1 VGITGRRR
9 RLRAGA
15 AGAARR
21 VQPETHVETEMPG
34 TLTTRSFLKLGVLAA
49 ALALCGPVAAAD
61 VELLPDGLLMPSTQ
75 EKTQPDQFRKA
86 GTWRVGVSTP
96 GVGNTWIVQMI
107 QEMRHAAAQRKEI
120 VEFIF
125 TEANWQPAKQ
135 VADVEDLL
143 TRKVDALILAPMS
156 AGIGAPLAEKA
167 LKTGIPVVVFGAFG
181 KAMPSTVE
189 IGAGGEVF
197 GRQGGEFLRREL
209 KDKGNIWAIRGVAG
223 VDEETLRYN
232 GFRKALEGSGIRIT
246 QEVFGDWSY
255 AKGKQVCE
263 NLVLSGH
270 AVDGIWFSGAEMT
283 RACIDVFKEA
293 GKPLVP
299 MTGEGNNGFLRAWKS
314 TGVKSV
320 APRFTPGVG
329 AALVRATV
337 ALLEGKPIYRSY
349 FSAPAPITQAELDRH
364 FRPDLSDSYWL
375 PSTLPEAV
383 LKESFKR

>member
-1 VGITGRRR
+1 
-9 RLRAGA
+9 
-15 AGAARR
+15 
-21 VQPETHVETEMPG
+21 MPG

-49 ALALCGPVAAAD
+49 ALAFCGPVAAAD
-61 VELLPDGLLMPSTQ
+61 VELLPDGLLTPATQ
-75 EKTQPDQFRKA
+75 EKTQPNQFRKA
-86 GTWRVGVSTP
+86 GTWRIGVSTP

-107 QEMRHAAAQRKEI
+107 QEMRYAAAQRKEI

-189 IGAGGEVF
+189 IGAGGETF

-209 KDKGNIWAIRGVAG
+209 KDRGNIWAIRGVAG

-270 AVDGIWFSGAEMT
+270 QVDGIWFSGAEMT

-299 MTGEGNNGFLRAWKS
+299 MTGEGNNGFLRVWKS

-337 ALLEGKPIYRSY
+337 ALLEGKPMYRSY

-364 FRPDLSDSYWL
+364 FRPDLSDAYWL

>member
-1 VGITGRRR
+1 M
-9 RLRAGA
+9 A
-15 AGAARR
+15 
-21 VQPETHVETEMPG
+21 G
-34 TLTTRSFLKLGVLAA
+34 TLTTRGFLKLGALAA
-49 ALALCGPVAAAD
+49 AWALCAPVAAAD
-61 VELLPDGLLMPSTQ
+61 VELLPGGLLAPSTQ
-75 EKTQPDQFRKA
+75 EKTQPNQFRKA
-86 GTWRVGVSTP
+86 GTWRIGVSTP

-107 QEMRHAAAQRKEI
+107 QEMRYAATQRQEI

-156 AGIGAPLAEKA
+156 AGVGAPLAEKA

-209 KDKGNIWAIRGVAG
+209 KDKGNIWAIRGIAG
-223 VDEETLRYN
+223 VDEEALRYN

-246 QEVFGDWSY
+246 QEVFGNWSY
-255 AKGKQVCE
+255 AQGKKVCE

-299 MTGEGNNGFLRAWKS
+299 MTGEGNNGFLRAWKA

-320 APRFTPGVG
+320 APQFTPGVG
-329 AALVRATV
+329 AALVRATS
-337 ALLEGKPIYRSY
+337 ALLEGKPMYRSY
-349 FSAPAPITQAELDRH
+349 FSAPPPITQAELDKN
-364 FRPDLSDSYWL
+364 FRPDLNDAYWL
-375 PSTLPEAV
+375 PSTLPEPV

>member
-1 VGITGRRR
+1 
-9 RLRAGA
+9 
-15 AGAARR
+15 
-21 VQPETHVETEMPG
+21 MPG
-34 TLTTRSFLKLGVLAA
+34 NLTTRSLLTLGALAAVLA
-49 ALALCGPVAAAD
+49 LSGPVAAAD
-61 VELLPDGLLMPSTQ
+61 VELLPGGLLTPTTKEQ
-75 EKTQPDQFRKA
+75 TKPGQFKKA
-86 GTWRVGVSTP
+86 GTWRIGVSTP

-107 QEMRHAAAQRKEI
+107 QEMRFAASQRKEI

-156 AGIGAPLAEKA
+156 AGIGAPLADKA
-167 LKTGIPVVVFGAFG
+167 VKTGIPVVVFGAFG
-181 KAMPSTVE
+181 KAMQSTVE

-209 KDKGNIWAIRGVAG
+209 NGKGNIWAIRGVAG

-232 GFRKALEGSGIRIT
+232 GFRKALEGSEIKIT

-263 NLVLSGH
+263 NLVLSGNK
-270 AVDGIWFSGAEMT
+270 VDGIWFSGAEMT
-283 RACIDVFKEA
+283 RACIDVFKES

-299 MTGEGNNGFLRAWKS
+299 MTGEGNNGFLRAWKT

-320 APRFTPGVG
+320 APQFTPGVG
-329 AALVRATV
+329 AALVHATV
-337 ALLEGKPIYRSY
+337 ALLEGKPLYRTY
-349 FSAPAPITQAELDRH
+349 FSAPPPITEAELDKH
-364 FRPDLSDSYWL
+364 FRPDLNDAYWL
-375 PSTLPEAV
+375 PSTLPEPV
-383 LKESFKR
+383 KRDSFKR

>member
-1 VGITGRRR
+1 
-9 RLRAGA
+9 
-15 AGAARR
+15 
-21 VQPETHVETEMPG
+21 MPG
-34 TLTTRSFLKLGVLAA
+34 TLTTRGFLKLGVLAA
-49 ALALCGPVAAAD
+49 ALALSGPVRAAD
-61 VELLPDGLLMPSTQ
+61 VELLPGGLLAPSSKEQTR
-75 EKTQPDQFRKA
+75 PNQFKKA
-86 GTWRVGVSTP
+86 GTWRIGVSTP

-209 KDKGNIWAIRGVAG
+209 NGKGNIWAIRGVAG
-223 VDEETLRYN
+223 VDEESLRYN
-232 GFRKALEGSGIRIT
+232 GFRKALEGSQIKIT

-263 NLVLSGH
+263 NLVLSGNQ
-270 AVDGIWFSGAEMT
+270 VDGIWFSGAEMT
-283 RACIDVFKEA
+283 RACIDVFKES
-293 GKPLVP
+293 GKALVP
-299 MTGEGNNGFLRAWKS
+299 MTGEGNNGFLRVWKS
-314 TGVKSV
+314 SGVKSV
-320 APRFTPGVG
+320 APQFTPGVG
-329 AALVRATV
+329 AALVRATA
-337 ALLEGKPIYRSY
+337 ALLEGKPMYRAY
-349 FSAPAPITQAELDRH
+349 FSAPQPILQADLDKYLRA
-364 FRPDLSDSYWL
+364 DLNDAYWL
-375 PSTLPEAV
+375 PSTLPESV

>member
-1 VGITGRRR
+1 
-9 RLRAGA
+9 
-15 AGAARR
+15 
-21 VQPETHVETEMPG
+21 MPVP
-34 TLTTRSFLKLGVLAA
+34 TPRSLLGLAVPA
-49 ALALCGPVAAAD
+49 ALLTAALVLSAPARSAD
-61 VELLPDGLLMPSTQ
+61 VELLPGGLLAPTTQ
-75 EKTQPDQFRKA
+75 EQTRPNQFKKA
-86 GTWRVGVSTP
+86 GTWRIGVSTP

-120 VEFIF
+120 VEFVF

-156 AGIGAPLAEKA
+156 AGVGAPLADKA
-167 LKTGIPVVVFGAFG
+167 VKTGIPVVVFGAFG

-209 KDKGNIWAIRGVAG
+209 KGKGSVWAIRGIAG

-232 GFRKALEGSGIRIT
+232 GFRKALEGSEIRIT
-246 QEVFGDWSY
+246 QEVFGNWSY
-255 AKGKQVCE
+255 ARGKQVCE
-263 NLVLSGH
+263 NLVLSGNT
-270 AVDGIWFSGAEMT
+270 VDAIWFSGAEMT
-283 RACIDVFKEA
+283 RACIDVFKES

-299 MTGEGNNGFLRAWKS
+299 MTGEGNNGFLRVWKA

-320 APRFTPGVG
+320 APQFTPGVG

-337 ALLEGKPIYRSY
+337 ALLEGKPLYRAY
-349 FSAPAPITQAELDRH
+349 FSAPPAITQAELDRH
-364 FRPDLSDSYWL
+364 FRPDLNDAYWL
-375 PSTLPEAV
+375 PSTLPEAT